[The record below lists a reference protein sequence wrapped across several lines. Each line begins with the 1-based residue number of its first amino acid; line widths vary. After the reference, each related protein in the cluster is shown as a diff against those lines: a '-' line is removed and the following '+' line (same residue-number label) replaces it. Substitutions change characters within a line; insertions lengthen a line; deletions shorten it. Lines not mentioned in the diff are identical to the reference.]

1 MLRPY
6 KGNVKGES
14 QKKTKTAQHVAPLQR
29 IESCRRIGGHGMS
42 CPYEGKVKSEHWQ
55 KSKTAAGRL
64 RLFCCCG
71 G

>member
-1 MLRPY
+1 
-6 KGNVKGES
+6 
-14 QKKTKTAQHVAPLQR
+14 
-29 IESCRRIGGHGMS
+29 MS